1 VADQVRAGSIHVIS
15 VMLESHLVEGNQKI
29 PTDLARLTYGQSIT
43 DACINLPTTLDL
55 LEELAAAV
63 RSVREQ
69 QLATV

>member
-1 VADQVRAGSIHVIS
+1 VADQVRAGSIHVMG

-29 PTDLARLTYGQSIT
+29 PTDLDQLTYGQSIT

-69 QLATV
+69 QMAAV